1 MTHVEWFALTYM
13 AAFMLLMCGF
23 TRLMVWWID
32 CDAARRKAEMERARG
47 R

>member
-23 TRLMVWWID
+23 AWLMLLLID
-32 CDAARRKAEMERARG
+32 RDAARRKAELERARG